1 MFLKDLFSS
10 FSVQRLIVVP
20 SIVRGNRFQNL
31 LQYGFHY
38 HLHFHFLE
46 EVAGAEEEHYR
57 CLLPLR
63 A

>member
-46 EVAGAEEEHYR
+46 EVVGAEEEH
-57 CLLPLR
+57 
-63 A
+63 